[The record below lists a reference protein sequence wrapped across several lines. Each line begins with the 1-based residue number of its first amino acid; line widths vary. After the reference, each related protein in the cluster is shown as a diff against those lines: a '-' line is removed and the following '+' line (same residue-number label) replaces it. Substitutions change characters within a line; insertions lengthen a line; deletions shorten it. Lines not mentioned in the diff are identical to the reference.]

1 MLSFFHVEHLN
12 GGFSRALSRVGEFL
26 LWFCVT
32 VFFVVVVV
40 VVVVMVVMVVIS
52 CMTAVRFYPFV
63 MVVVVVVMVI
73 VGHFSES
80 GGFEGALR

>member
-32 VFFVVVVV
+32 VFFVVVM
-40 VVVVMVVMVVIS
+40 VVMVVMVVIS

-80 GGFEGALR
+80 GGFEGALRQ